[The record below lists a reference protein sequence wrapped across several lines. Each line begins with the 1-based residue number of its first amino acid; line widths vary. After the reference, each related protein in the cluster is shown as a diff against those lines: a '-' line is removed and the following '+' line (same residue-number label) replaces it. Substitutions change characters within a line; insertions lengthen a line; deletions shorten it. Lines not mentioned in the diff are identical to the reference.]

1 MPLTFPR
8 TQVIFDV
15 LRRTWRQRAGS
26 PDEGSALVEMALMM
40 PIMCLFLTG
49 IFAFSVAYYQKLE
62 LANAVAAGG
71 RFLSVDRG
79 DTDPCATTATK
90 IYATSPTLSSSKM
103 TLTFVLN
110 GTSYSNATC
119 SGTTNMISGGSGQ
132 VKAVYPCTLAVY
144 GMSFNSC
151 SLTEVTNVVVQ

>member
-1 MPLTFPR
+1 
-8 TQVIFDV
+8 
-15 LRRTWRQRAGS
+15 
-26 PDEGSALVEMALMM
+26 MALMM
-40 PIMCLFLTG
+40 PIMCLLMTG

-62 LANAVAAGG
+62 LANAIAGGG

-79 DTDPCATTATK
+79 DTDPCATTASK
-90 IYATSPTLSSSKM
+90 IYAAAPTLKSGQM

-132 VKAVYPCTLAVY
+132 VKAVYPCTLGIY
-144 GMSFNSC
+144 GMSFQSC
-151 SLTEVTNVVVQ
+151 SITEISTVVVQ